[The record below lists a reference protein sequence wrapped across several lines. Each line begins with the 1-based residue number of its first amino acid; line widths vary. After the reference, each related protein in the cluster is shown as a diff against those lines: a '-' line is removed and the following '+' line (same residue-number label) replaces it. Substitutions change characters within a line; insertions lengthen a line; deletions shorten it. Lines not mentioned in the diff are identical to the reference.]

1 MVSLTETLRG
11 IVQRIT
17 YHNPDNGWSVLR
29 VQPFNSPEK
38 QETVTVHQTK
48 VFAGATMEFR
58 GTWTT
63 HPKFGR
69 QFKAAEAIEKKPAT
83 TGALE
88 KYLGSG
94 LIKGVGPKTAKKIV
108 SHFGKDTLDIFE
120 NSIDSL
126 TEVPGIARKKLTM
139 IAKAWQEHRAIREV
153 MMFLQN
159 HGISTLFAVRIY
171 KEYGDNAIQLVTQ
184 DPYRLVHDFYGIGF
198 FSADKVALSIG
209 FGKDSEQRIIAAI
222 KHVLANSRE
231 GGHCY
236 LTFSQLEEQ
245 VPQLLGTE
253 IPTPLSHFLDLME
266 QENQLKARFI
276 PDSHGNEEACYY
288 SKTLYRDEAAVA
300 TRIHSLAGEQQIDQ
314 QRANNWVH
322 RYCQSHSIQL
332 SDEQADSVR
341 GAASHGFSILTGGPG
356 CGKTTTTLVIVRLL
370 EAMNKKV
377 LLAAPTGRAAQRM
390 SEVIGREAKTI
401 HRLLQWQ
408 RGSFQKNNEQPLDA
422 DFVII
427 DECSMLDISLTAAL
441 LMAIPTGCQVL
452 FIGDADQLPSVG
464 AGNVLADI
472 LASETIPCFH
482 LTKVFRQARE
492 SMIIRHAH
500 HVNKG
505 ETPFISSPFKT
516 PEIWQDK
523 TDCLFIDSDE
533 ATQEQIQF
541 IRRVKHFFNQKKT
554 LGTITTQGHENLFE
568 FRTEEAITSAY
579 EKDLVIPSKFQ
590 RVDLETVYHAENS
603 IEELKSVLQKVHP
616 WSSLHYGFSALDVVS
631 KLYLEWIP
639 KYFGKGCE
647 IQVLS
652 PMTRGSLGTVNINT
666 ILQKT
671 ANPPQP
677 GKRQLQFGE
686 KIFREGDR
694 VIHRRNNYDLNVFNG
709 DIGKIISIDTED
721 LTCVVSFHPDN
732 REVIYQ
738 KEDMAQL
745 DLAYAITIHKSQGS
759 EFEAVIIPVLTQ
771 HFKMLYRNLIY
782 TGLTRARKL
791 AVFVGTRKALAMA
804 VRQQDTSRRQT
815 ALRQLLI
822 TKLRDPDQNV

>member
-11 IVQRIT
+11 IVQRVT

-29 VQPFNSPEK
+29 VHPSNSPEK

-48 VFAGATMEFR
+48 VFAGATMEFH

-83 TGALE
+83 AGALE

-108 SHFGKDTLDIFE
+108 SHFGTDTLDIFE
-120 NSIDSL
+120 NSINSL

-139 IAKAWQEHRAIREV
+139 IAEAWQEHRAIREV

-198 FSADKVALSIG
+198 FSADKIALSIG

-222 KHVLANSRE
+222 KHVLASSRE
-231 GGHCY
+231 EGHCY

-245 VPQLLGTE
+245 IPQLLGTE
-253 IPTPLSHFLDLME
+253 IHTHLSHFLDIME
-266 QENQLKARFI
+266 QGNQLKVRFI
-276 PDSHGNEEACYY
+276 PDSHGNEEACFY
-288 SKTLYRDEAAVA
+288 SKTLYRDEAIVA
-300 TRIHSLAGEQQIDQ
+300 SRVHTLSGVLPFDQ
-314 QRANNWVH
+314 RKINSWIE
-322 RYCQSHSIQL
+322 RYCRSNSIHL
-332 SDEQADSVR
+332 SEEQADAVK
-341 GAASHGFSILTGGPG
+341 GTAVHAFSILTGGPG

-370 EAMNKKV
+370 EAMDKKV

-401 HRLLQWQ
+401 HRLLEWQ
-408 RGSFQKNNEQPLDA
+408 RGSFKKNNEQPLDA

-441 LMAIPTGCQVL
+441 LMAIPAGCQVL

-505 ETPFISSPFKT
+505 ETPSISSPFKT
-516 PEIWQDK
+516 PGIWQDE

-554 LGTITTQGHENLFE
+554 LGTITTQEHENLFQ

-579 EKDLVIPSKFQ
+579 EKDLIIPPKFQ
-590 RVDLETVYHAENS
+590 YVDLETVYHAENS

-639 KYFGKGCE
+639 KYYGKGCE
-647 IQVLS
+647 IQV
-652 PMTRGSLGTVNINT
+652 
-666 ILQKT
+666 
-671 ANPPQP
+671 
-677 GKRQLQFGE
+677 
-686 KIFREGDR
+686 
-694 VIHRRNNYDLNVFNG
+694 
-709 DIGKIISIDTED
+709 
-721 LTCVVSFHPDN
+721 
-732 REVIYQ
+732 
-738 KEDMAQL
+738 
-745 DLAYAITIHKSQGS
+745 
-759 EFEAVIIPVLTQ
+759 
-771 HFKMLYRNLIY
+771 
-782 TGLTRARKL
+782 
-791 AVFVGTRKALAMA
+791 
-804 VRQQDTSRRQT
+804 
-815 ALRQLLI
+815 
-822 TKLRDPDQNV
+822 

>member
-1 MVSLTETLRG
+1 MTLLTETFSG

-29 VQPFNSPEK
+29 VQSFISHEK

-48 VFAGATMEFR
+48 VFAGATMEFK
-58 GTWTT
+58 GAWTT

-69 QFKAAEAIEKKPAT
+69 QFKAVEALEKKPAT
-83 TGALE
+83 AGALE

-108 SHFGKDTLDIFE
+108 RHFGKETLDIFE
-120 NSIDSL
+120 HKIDLL
-126 TEVPGIARKKLTM
+126 TEVPGIAHKKLEM
-139 IAKAWQEHRAIREV
+139 IGSAWQEHRSIRDV
-153 MMFLQN
+153 MMFLQH

-171 KEYGDNAIQLVTQ
+171 KEYGDNAIQIVSQ

-209 FGKDSEQRIIAAI
+209 LARDSDQRIIAAI
-222 KHVLANSRE
+222 KHVLAGSRE
-231 GGHCY
+231 EGHCY
-236 LTFSQLEEQ
+236 LTLSQLEQQ
-245 VPQLLGTE
+245 VPQLLEMVMG
-253 IPTPLSHFLDLME
+253 TPLPHYLDVME
-266 QENQLKARFI
+266 KEHHLRVRLI
-276 PDSHGNEEACYY
+276 PDENRLEERCYY
-288 SKTLYRDEAAVA
+288 SNTLYHDEAAVA
-300 TRIHSLAGEQQIDQ
+300 SCIHTLAGKMQIEQQRIKTWTDK
-314 QRANNWVH
+314 
-322 RYCQSHSIQL
+322 YCQRHSIQL

-341 GAASHGFSILTGGPG
+341 GVASHGFSILTGGPG

-370 EAMNKKV
+370 EAMGRKV

-401 HRLLQWQ
+401 HRLLEWQ
-408 RGSFQKNNEQPLDA
+408 RGFFQKNAEQPLET
-422 DFVII
+422 DFLII
-427 DECSMLDISLTAAL
+427 DECSMLDISLSAGL
-441 LMAIPTGCQVL
+441 LSAVPAGCQVL

-464 AGNVLADI
+464 AGNVLGDM
-472 LASETIPCFH
+472 LMSGMIPCFH
-482 LTKVFRQARE
+482 LTKVFRQAE
-492 SMIIRHAH
+492 KSMIIHHAH
-500 HVNKG
+500 HINKG
-505 ETPFISSPFKT
+505 DTPRIDSPFKT
-516 PEIWQDK
+516 PEIWKDE
-523 TDCLFIDSDE
+523 TDCLFIDADE

-541 IRRVKHFFNQKKT
+541 VRRIKCFFDQQETSSINQDVND
-554 LGTITTQGHENLFE
+554 QNLFE
-568 FRTEEAITSAY
+568 FRTEEAITSSY
-579 EKDLVIPSKFQ
+579 EKDLVIPPKFQ
-590 RVDLETVYHAENS
+590 HVDLQTVYNAANS

-616 WSSLHYGFSALDVVS
+616 WSSLHYGFSALDVVE

-639 KYFGKGCE
+639 KYYGGNCE

-652 PMTRGSLGTVNINT
+652 PMTRGSLGTTNINAM
-666 ILQKT
+666 LQKK
-671 ANPPQP
+671 ANPEQP

-709 DIGKIISIDTED
+709 DIGRIVSIDTED
-721 LTCVVSFHPDN
+721 MTCVVSFSPDN
-732 REVIYQ
+732 REIIYQ

-782 TGLTRARKL
+782 TGLTRGRKL

-804 VRQQDTSRRQT
+804 VRQQDTSKRQT
-815 ALRQLLI
+815 ALKHLLI
-822 TKLRDPDQNV
+822 NTFTGPDRT

>member
-1 MVSLTETLRG
+1 MVSLTEKLRG
-11 IVQRIT
+11 IVQRVT

-29 VQPFNSPEK
+29 VQPFNSPGK

-63 HPKFGR
+63 HSKFGR
-69 QFKAAEAIEKKPAT
+69 QFKAAEAIETKPAT
-83 TGALE
+83 TSALE

-108 SHFGKDTLDIFE
+108 SHFGKDTMDIFE
-120 NSIDSL
+120 DNIESL

-153 MMFLQN
+153 MMFLQS

-171 KEYGDNAIQLVTQ
+171 KEYGDNSVQLVSR
-184 DPYRLVHDFYGIGF
+184 DPYRLAHDFYGIGF
-198 FSADKVALSIG
+198 FSADKIALSIG
-209 FGKDSEQRIIAAI
+209 FGKESNQRIIAAI
-222 KHVLANSRE
+222 RHVLSSSRE
-231 GGHCY
+231 EGHCY
-236 LTFSQLEEQ
+236 LTFSQLAQQ
-245 VPQLLGTE
+245 VPQLLETE
-253 IPTPLSHFLDLME
+253 IHSPLSHFLDLME
-266 QENQLKARFI
+266 QDNQLKVRFI
-276 PDSHGNEEACYY
+276 PDSHGTEEPCYY

-300 TRIHSLAGEQQIDQ
+300 ACIHSLSKELQIDQ
-314 QRANNWVH
+314 QRANNWIH

-332 SDEQADSVR
+332 SDEQADSVQ

-370 EAMNKKV
+370 ESMGKKI

-401 HRLLQWQ
+401 HRLLEWQ
-408 RGSFQKNNEQPLDA
+408 RGSFQKNADQPLET
-422 DFVII
+422 DFLII

-441 LMAIPTGCQVL
+441 LMAIPAGCQVL

-472 LASETIPCFH
+472 LASETVPSFH
-482 LTKVFRQARE
+482 LTKVFRQASE

-505 ETPFISSPFKT
+505 ETPHISSPFKT
-516 PEIWQDK
+516 PAIWHNK

-541 IRRVKHFFNQKKT
+541 IQRVKHFFEQKKT
-554 LGTITTQGHENLFE
+554 AGTTTSQEHESLFE
-568 FRTEEAITSAY
+568 FRAAEAITSAY
-579 EKDLVIPSKFQ
+579 EKDLIIPPKFQ
-590 RVDLETVYHAENS
+590 HANLEAVCNATDS
-603 IEELKSVLQKVHP
+603 IEELKSVLHKVHP
-616 WSSLHYGFSALDVVS
+616 WSSLHYGFSALDVVE

-639 KYFGKGCE
+639 KYYGSNCE
-647 IQVLS
+647 IQILS
-652 PMTRGSLGTVNINT
+652 PMKRGSLGTININT
-666 ILQKT
+666 MLQKT
-671 ANPPQP
+671 ANPEQP
-677 GKRQLQFGE
+677 GKHQLQFGE

-709 DIGKIISIDTED
+709 DIGKILSIDTED
-721 LTCVVSFHPDN
+721 LTCVISFYPDN

-791 AVFVGTRKALAMA
+791 AIFVGTRKALAMA
-804 VRQQDTSRRQT
+804 VRQQDTSTRQT
-815 ALRQLLI
+815 ALKHLLI
-822 TKLRDPDQNV
+822 TKSMES